1 MFKFADETS
10 DEGASTDGWE
20 EEDETD
26 PKVPGL
32 SIGLL

>member
-10 DEGASTDGWE
+10 DEGSSTDGWE

-32 SIGLL
+32 